1 MNLIIQFFVVS
12 LSVLMFGSILLV
24 AFYFVCAQLKK
35 QGKSLDK
42 LPAFK
47 FIYNNEKPGNNIY
60 NDRIR
65 DNNVTIFEIALS
77 KEADF
82 TKHPE
87 GMKIVESIRNSY

>member
-1 MNLIIQFFVVS
+1 MA
-12 LSVLMFGSILLV
+12 GSILLLG
-24 AFYFVCAQLKK
+24 FYFVCSMLKK

-47 FIYNNEKPGNNIY
+47 FIYNNEDHGNTIH

-65 DNNVTIFEIALS
+65 DEGVTIYEIALS

-82 TKHPE
+82 TKHE
-87 GMKIVESIRNSY
+87 NANEIIASIRSI